1 MSSGQPTPGTPAAD
15 KIQNIVAKLGQ
26 YQDAL
31 NSKRTLLLSQE
42 LLKARPSMRRRTA
55 ASIGCIDEVIKLVTR
70 VQVRWQ
76 QYTL

>member
-1 MSSGQPTPGTPAAD
+1 
-15 KIQNIVAKLGQ
+15 
-26 YQDAL
+26 
-31 NSKRTLLLSQE
+31 LLLSQE